1 MKQNYHINANTNSH
15 SRAIIH
21 RAKDSNVTLA
31 QRFQVIPFIKSNDTK
46 TS

>member
-15 SRAIIH
+15 SRAII
-21 RAKDSNVTLA
+21 RCAN
-31 QRFQVIPFIKSNDTK
+31 